1 MTAPEYIQ
9 LKAYARQD
17 GFFLALLWTASFA
30 CYIMGIT
37 NELLGMVA
45 LGLAVATPF
54 FVAGRLRKFRD
65 EGREGLISFR
75 RSYAYTIFVFF
86 YGAVLLA
93 VVQFLYFA
101 YVDNGYLLSS
111 FSRLLSSEEG
121 KQLVSQYGMSQMM
134 EESLSELASIRP
146 IDYALNILTVN
157 IMIGFVLGIP
167 ISLFLQ
173 RSHSVNNEL

>member
-17 GFFLALLWTASFA
+17 GFFLALLWTASFV

-37 NELLGMVA
+37 NQMLGMLA
-45 LGLAVATPF
+45 IGLAIMTPF

-86 YGAVLLA
+86 YAAVLLA

-101 YVDNGYLLSS
+101 YIDNGYLMSS
-111 FSRLLSSEEG
+111 FSRMMSSEEG
-121 KQLVSQYGMSQMM
+121 KQIISQYGMSQMV
-134 EESLSELASIRP
+134 EEGLSEMANIRP

-157 IMIGFVLGIP
+157 IIIGFIVGVP
-167 ISLFLQ
+167 IGLVMQ
-173 RSHSVNNEL
+173 REKVKL

>member
-17 GFFLALLWTASFA
+17 GFFLALLWTASFV

-37 NELLGMVA
+37 NQMLGMLA
-45 LGLAVATPF
+45 IGLAIMTPF

-86 YGAVLLA
+86 YAAVLLA

-101 YVDNGYLLSS
+101 YIDNGYLMSS
-111 FSRLLSSEEG
+111 FSRMMSSEEG
-121 KQLVSQYGMSQMM
+121 KQIISQYGMSQMV
-134 EESLSELASIRP
+134 EESLSEMANIRP

-157 IMIGFVLGIP
+157 IIIGFIVGVP
-167 ISLFLQ
+167 IGLVMQ
-173 RSHSVNNEL
+173 RGKVKL

>member
-17 GFFLALLWTASFA
+17 GFFLALLWTASFV
-30 CYIMGIT
+30 CYIMGIS
-37 NELLGMVA
+37 NQMLGMLA
-45 LGLAVATPF
+45 IGLAIMTPF

-86 YGAVLLA
+86 YAAVLLA

-101 YVDNGYLLSS
+101 YIDNGYLMSS
-111 FSRLLSSEEG
+111 FSRMMSSEEG
-121 KQLVSQYGMSQMM
+121 KQIISQYGMSQMV
-134 EESLSELASIRP
+134 EESLSEMANIRP

-157 IMIGFVLGIP
+157 IIIGFIVGVP
-167 ISLFLQ
+167 IGLVMQ
-173 RSHSVNNEL
+173 REKVKQ